1 MWLSLQDEGLK
12 KIIRAFFFY
21 KKNRIDSHCEVTSN
35 SNVHRPAFKSMVIYL
50 YQIFS
55 DLFDLYYLFTVVY
68 DVVMDA
74 TV

>member
-1 MWLSLQDEGLK
+1 
-12 KIIRAFFFY
+12 
-21 KKNRIDSHCEVTSN
+21 
-35 SNVHRPAFKSMVIYL
+35 MVIYL